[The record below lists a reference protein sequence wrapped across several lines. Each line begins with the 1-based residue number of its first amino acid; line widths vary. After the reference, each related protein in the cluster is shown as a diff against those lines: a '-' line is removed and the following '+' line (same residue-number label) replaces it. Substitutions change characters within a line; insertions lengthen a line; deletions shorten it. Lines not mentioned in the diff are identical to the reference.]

1 MASPNHT
8 GGRSGDRTL
17 WVRIHIPTH
26 AWVEA
31 QVRGVHEHWL
41 GSGLTKVFLTDE
53 VETRVLWDINLEIK
67 RGDYVSIP
75 GPPGQRHFRGSVVW
89 PPR

>member
-1 MASPNHT
+1 
-8 GGRSGDRTL
+8 
-17 WVRIHIPTH
+17 
-26 AWVEA
+26 
-31 QVRGVHEHWL
+31 
-41 GSGLTKVFLTDE
+41 